1 MTEKMTRTERV
12 AAKVAAGLS
21 NLDAEI
27 VVEEELH
34 AEKIERLK
42 AAKAAE
48 DEAVRAMVA
57 GIVEELHPDIYAEAL
72 AEARARRSKKKSARN
87 SRVRAARAVE
97 AGGDTNEQTGEVSD
111 HSIDTNGEHYD
122 PLGLTA

>member
-1 MTEKMTRTERV
+1 MLFR
-12 AAKVAAGLS
+12 S
-21 NLDAEI
+21 
-27 VVEEELH
+27 
-34 AEKIERLK
+34 
-42 AAKAAE
+42 
-48 DEAVRAMVA
+48 
-57 GIVEELHPDIYAEAL
+57 AL